1 MAYFDNNAT
10 TPLHP
15 DARQALLDAS
25 TENWANPSSP
35 YLISAK
41 VRASMQKCRESI
53 ASYLGTDPDQITFTS
68 GSTEANNSVFS
79 NLARTADPSSRV
91 LLSPYE
97 HPSVTEAAHLWFSD
111 RVDILTAQ
119 SDGTISTDDLE
130 AYLSKGLCLRLF
142 RSLPRVMNRGSFSHG
157 GKPPAFVR
165 STEYLTIVTAPNFR
179 ERRT

>member
-1 MAYFDNNAT
+1 MSYFDNNAT

-35 YLISAK
+35 YRISAK

-53 ASYLGTDPDQITFTS
+53 ASHLGTDPDQITFTS

-119 SDGTISTDDLE
+119 SDGTVSTDDLE
-130 AYLSKGLCLRLF
+130 AYLSKG
-142 RSLPRVMNRGSFSHG
+142 SLPVLVSILAASNESGCIQPWREAARICQKYGVPYHCD
-157 GKPPAFVR
+157 
-165 STEYLTIVTAPNFR
+165 STQLPG
-179 ERRT
+179 